1 MENEG
6 RDISGDTTW
15 KWLRQAVGKDKGDG
29 EELWIQQTLLKETAG
44 DFPVDDKWDKGK
56 EDLNIPILPNPAKE
70 DYISY

>member
-15 KWLRQAVGKDKGDG
+15 KWLRQTEGKDKGDG
-29 EELWIQQTLLKETAG
+29 EELWIQQTLLEETAY
-44 DFPVDDKWDKGK
+44 DFTVDDKWNKGK
-56 EDLNIPILPNPAKE
+56 EDLNIPILSNPAKE